1 MIYNKIYKLRRKI
14 MEQPIKYAIQE
25 LTIEKEDYFT
35 DDYIKET
42 IGFIVSKCYVLEDR
56 ICYSESGTNHKYA
69 VSFRYD
75 DFESFMA
82 YYNRFKSVYG
92 NNVYKYYIGNISKHP
107 NTYVVD
113 ELFDSY
119 EEAKI
124 IADAK
129 NSHLKWEI
137 VSNASSNGYDELC
150 SSIDNILSI
159 CSEYEKF
166 VFANTTDMEITT
178 EKLDDTDINAE
189 IIKKILEDLGH
200 KDDEIDRSLSK
211 YYLLK
216 NSERGIVK
224 QLKL

>member
-1 MIYNKIYKLRRKI
+1 MK
-14 MEQPIKYAIQE
+14 QQIKYAIQE
-25 LTIEKEDYFT
+25 LSIEKEADYYV
-35 DDYIKET
+35 DEYIKET
-42 IGFIVSKCYVLEDR
+42 KGFIVSKCYVLEDR
-56 ICYSESGTNHKYA
+56 ICYSNSGKTHKYA

-82 YYNRFKSVYG
+82 YYNRFKLVYG
-92 NNVYKYYIGNISKHP
+92 DNCYKYYVGYISNHP
-107 NTYVVD
+107 KTYVVD

-124 IADAK
+124 IADAR
-129 NSHLKWEI
+129 NSHLKWES
-137 VSNASSNGYDELC
+137 VSNTSSNAYDELS
-150 SSIDNILSI
+150 SSIDNTLSI
-159 CSEYEKF
+159 CGEYEKF
-166 VFANTTDMEITT
+166 IFANTTDMEVTT
-178 EKLDDTDINAE
+178 EKIDDTDINAE

-200 KDDEIDRSLSK
+200 QEDEIDSSIAK

>member
-1 MIYNKIYKLRRKI
+1 MK
-14 MEQPIKYAIQE
+14 QQIKYAIQE
-25 LTIEKEDYFT
+25 LSIEKEADYYV
-35 DDYIKET
+35 DEYIKET
-42 IGFIVSKCYVLEDR
+42 KGFIVSKCYVLEDR
-56 ICYSESGTNHKYA
+56 ICYSNSGKTHKYA

-82 YYNRFKSVYG
+82 YYNRFKAVYG
-92 NNVYKYYIGNISKHP
+92 DNCYKYYVGYISNHP
-107 NTYVVD
+107 KTYVVD

-129 NSHLKWEI
+129 NSHLKWES
-137 VSNASSNGYDELC
+137 VSNASSNAYDELS
-150 SSIDNILSI
+150 SSIDNTLSI
-159 CSEYEKF
+159 CGEYEKF
-166 VFANTTDMEITT
+166 IFANTTDMEVTT
-178 EKLDDTDINAE
+178 EKIDDTDINVE
-189 IIKKILEDLGH
+189 IIKRILEDLGH
-200 KDDEIDRSLSK
+200 NQTEIDRSLAN